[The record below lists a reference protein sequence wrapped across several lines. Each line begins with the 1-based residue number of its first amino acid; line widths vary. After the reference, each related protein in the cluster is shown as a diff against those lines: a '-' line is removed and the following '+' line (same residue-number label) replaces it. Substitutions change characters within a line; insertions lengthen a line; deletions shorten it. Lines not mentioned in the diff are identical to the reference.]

1 MNHRVVNR
9 LTPVLLSDRSFW
21 WQRKAT
27 SYKKFFTSRLHVKI
41 QAGSAPQQIS
51 QHSIEL
57 MKKFLLILAFILS
70 FVLPATAQ
78 TGSSASTYRVDNF
91 DFVGAVKIA
100 LPPASPAVKRS
111 RKGRILT
118 SAPML
123 ENSGSPIS
131 LNNISST
138 GTEPGLGGFTTGN
151 PTVDSYIVES
161 GKRNS
166 VDPLL
171 LYSIMHQESTFKA
184 RAMSY
189 KGARGLMQLM
199 PGTAARFGV
208 SNIWDP
214 KQNIEGGTRYMRF
227 LLNTFDGDVKLALAG
242 YNAGEGA
249 VMKYGYRVPPYSETQ
264 EYVRRISKR
273 YDLIRDP
280 SAYRYASNYSREQV
294 ATNQRK
300 EPTPLS
306 LYERSVFA
314 VKLPD
319 GRLQLV
325 TQ

>member
-1 MNHRVVNR
+1 
-9 LTPVLLSDRSFW
+9 
-21 WQRKAT
+21 
-27 SYKKFFTSRLHVKI
+27 
-41 QAGSAPQQIS
+41 
-51 QHSIEL
+51 
-57 MKKFLLILAFILS
+57 MKKFLLTLPLVVVASLPVLAQGQ
-70 FVLPATAQ
+70 AD
-78 TGSSASTYRVDNF
+78 SAGYRIDNF
-91 DFVGAVKIA
+91 DLASGVRIE
-100 LPPASPAVKRS
+100 LPPPPPTRKL
-111 RKGRILT
+111 RKGRAAATTPITET
-118 SAPML
+118 SPSVL
-123 ENSGSPIS
+123 NS
-131 LNNISST
+131 LNAST
-138 GTEPGLGGFTTGN
+138 ENGLGGFTTGN
-151 PTVDSYIVES
+151 PVVDSYIVES
-161 GKRNS
+161 GRRNS

-171 LYSIMHQESTFKA
+171 LYSIMHQESTFKP

-208 SNIWDP
+208 ANIWDP

-227 LLNTFDGDVKLALAG
+227 LLDTFEGDVRLALAG

-280 SAYRYASNYSREQV
+280 IASQYAHTYSRQQV
-294 ATNQRK
+294 AANQRK

-314 VKLPD
+314 VRLPD